1 METVYSFSA
10 RSIDGRDISLSD
22 FAGRVLL
29 IVNVASECGFTP
41 QYAGLETLYRDYRD
55 QGFTVLAF
63 PCNQFGAQEPGS
75 AQTIAEFC
83 ASRYGITF
91 PLFDKIEVNG
101 PNAHPLYAWLKSQ
114 KAGILGSESIKWN
127 FSKFLIDRQGRVL
140 QRLGPTAKPESL
152 RKAIERAL
160 ATPVPDNEPNTRLG

>member
-1 METVYSFSA
+1 MVTTLYSFHA
-10 RSIDGRDISLSD
+10 RTIQGRELALAEFS
-22 FAGRVLL
+22 GQVLL

-55 QGFTVLAF
+55 QGFSVLAF
-63 PCNQFGAQEPGS
+63 PCNQFGAQEPGD
-75 AQTIAEFC
+75 AQAISEFC

-91 PLFDKIEVNG
+91 PLFEKVEVNG
-101 PNAHPLYAWLKSQ
+101 PGAHPLYAWLKSQ

-127 FSKFLIDRQGRVL
+127 FSKFLVDRQGRVV

-152 RKAIERAL
+152 RKEIERAL
-160 ATPVPDNEPNTRLG
+160 AA